1 MSNVDMAE
9 PSIHVSA
16 GSRLNP
22 AGSGGG
28 HNGIGKGGSSS
39 TSKRLRRSRPRES
52 ASVWVILAG
61 VVVVLVLVLGIP
73 VVKLVVAAFSP
84 AGRSAMAGAFANH
97 GETFWHSIVL
107 GLLVGV
113 CGTFIGFVC
122 AYVQTFVN
130 IPGKH
135 VLHWLTLLPTISPP
149 FAAATA
155 IITLFGKRGMIT
167 NGLFGWEV
175 NIYGLPG
182 LVMVLTMTFTP
193 VAYLNI
199 KGMFENLDPATFEA
213 ASSLGAT
220 EFKTLFKVTVPM
232 VLPAMLSSFLVLFV
246 EGIADLANP
255 LVIGGDYRVL
265 ASQIYFAVA
274 GSGDISGATG
284 VALVLLVP
292 ALTVFF
298 IQKYWANKHSVV
310 TVTGKPTGSLKPVK
324 ALNVI
329 IPMVFIAAMWLLLV
343 LMVYLS
349 LFIGGF
355 VKILGVDNSFTWDH
369 FTFVQRLGSSAIG
382 TTLMLTLIAAPIA
395 AVLALAIG
403 WLVVRHLP
411 HLGKVLDLWG
421 MLGVAVPGTV
431 LGLGFALAYSQSTV
445 IGDYEIL
452 PPLAGGLAVGGGAI
466 AIIMV
471 FIARGD
477 PTGQQAFISALQQ
490 INPQVEEAATSLGAG
505 PLTVVR
511 KVTLPLMS
519 SALVTSI
526 TYAITKSMTTITAI
540 IFITTPQTKVMTSQ
554 ILDEVDAGR
563 FGNAFAYSSLL
574 IILVL
579 IVLGLS
585 NILLGQLNHS
595 KKA

>member
-1 MSNVDMAE
+1 MKVMN
-9 PSIHVSA
+9 
-16 GSRLNP
+16 
-22 AGSGGG
+22 
-28 HNGIGKGGSSS
+28 
-39 TSKRLRRSRPRES
+39 RRDKRPRES
-52 ASVWVILAG
+52 VSVWVILAC
-61 VVVVLVLVLGIP
+61 VLVVLILILGIP
-73 VVKLVVAAFSP
+73 VIRLLTAAFGVT
-84 AGRSAMAGAFANH
+84 GRAAMVGAFANH
-97 GETFWHSIVL
+97 GETFVHSIVL

-113 CGTFIGFVC
+113 CGTFLGFVC
-122 AYVQTFVN
+122 AYVQTFVK
-130 IPGKH
+130 IPGKK

-155 IITLFGKRGMIT
+155 IITLFGKRGMVT
-167 NGLFGWEV
+167 NGLFGLEV

-213 ASSLGAT
+213 ASSLGAS
-220 EFKTLFKVTVPM
+220 EFQTLFKVTIPM
-232 VLPAMLSSFLVLFV
+232 VLPSMLSSFLVLFV

-274 GSGDISGATG
+274 GSGDVAGAAG

-298 IQKYWANKHSVV
+298 IQKYWANKKSVV
-310 TVTGKPTGSLKPVK
+310 TVTGKPAGLLKPVRSK
-324 ALNVI
+324 SVLT
-329 IPMVFIAAMWLLLV
+329 PMLLFNFLWILLV
-343 LMVYLS
+343 AMVYLT
-349 LFIGGF
+349 LLVGGF
-355 VKILGVDNSFTWDH
+355 VKILGVDNTFTWDH
-369 FTFVQRLGSSAIG
+369 FTFVHSLGADAIG
-382 TTLMLTLIAAPIA
+382 TTLILTLIAAPLA
-395 AVLALAIG
+395 ALLALAIG

-411 HLGKVLDLWG
+411 RFGRLLDLWG
-421 MLGVAVPGTV
+421 MLGVAIPGTV

-445 IGDYEIL
+445 LFDYEIL

-471 FIARGD
+471 FVARGD

-490 INPQVEEAATSLGAG
+490 INPQVEEAATSLGAS

-519 SALVTSI
+519 SALVTAI
-526 TYAITKSMTTITAI
+526 TYGITKSMTTITAI
-540 IFITTPQTKVMTSQ
+540 IFITTPETKVMTSQ

-574 IILVL
+574 IVLVL
-579 IVLGLS
+579 VVLGIA
-585 NILLGQLNHS
+585 NIALRQLNHS
-595 KKA
+595 TRSVS

>member
-1 MSNVDMAE
+1 MTTVYVPAK
-9 PSIHVSA
+9 
-16 GSRLNP
+16 SR
-22 AGSGGG
+22 
-28 HNGIGKGGSSS
+28 H
-39 TSKRLRRSRPRES
+39 RRSKRPRES
-52 ASVWVILAG
+52 ASVWVILAC
-61 VVVVLVLVLGIP
+61 VLAVLVLILGIP
-73 VVKLVVAAFSP
+73 VIRLLTAALGTT
-84 AGRSAMAGAFANH
+84 GRAAMAGAFANH
-97 GETFWHSIVL
+97 GETFVHSIVL

-113 CGTFIGFVC
+113 CGTFLGFVC
-122 AYVQTFVN
+122 AYVQTFVKM
-130 IPGKH
+130 PGKK
-135 VLHWLTLLPTISPP
+135 VMHWLTLLPTISPP

-155 IITLFGKRGMIT
+155 IITLFGKRGMVT
-167 NGLFGWEV
+167 NGLFGMEV

-213 ASSLGAT
+213 ASSLGAS
-220 EFKTLFKVTVPM
+220 EFQTLFKVTIPM
-232 VLPAMLSSFLVLFV
+232 VLPSMLSSFLVLFV

-274 GSGDISGATG
+274 GSGDVAGAAG

-298 IQKYWANKHSVV
+298 IQKYWANKKSVV
-310 TVTGKPTGSLKPVK
+310 TVTGKPTGSLKPVRSK
-324 ALNVI
+324 TVL
-329 IPMVFIAAMWLLLV
+329 IPMLIFNFLWIVLV
-343 LMVYLS
+343 AMVYLT
-349 LFIGGF
+349 LLVGGF
-355 VKILGVDNSFTWDH
+355 VKILGVDNTFTWDH
-369 FTFVQRLGSSAIG
+369 FTFVRSLGADAIG
-382 TTLMLTLIAAPIA
+382 TTLVLTLIAAPLA
-395 AVLALAIG
+395 ALLALAIG

-411 HLGKVLDLWG
+411 RFGRLLDLWG
-421 MLGVAVPGTV
+421 MLGVAIPGTV
-431 LGLGFALAYSQSTV
+431 LGLGFALAYSNSTV
-445 IGDYEIL
+445 LFDYEIL

-471 FIARGD
+471 FVARGD

-490 INPQVEEAATSLGAG
+490 INPQVEEAATSLGAS

-519 SALVTSI
+519 SALVTAI
-526 TYAITKSMTTITAI
+526 TYGITKSMTTITAI
-540 IFITTPQTKVMTSQ
+540 IFITTPETKVMTSQ

-574 IILVL
+574 IVLVL
-579 IVLGLS
+579 VVLGIA
-585 NILLGQLNHS
+585 NVLLRQLNHS
-595 KKA
+595 TRSIS

>member
-1 MSNVDMAE
+1 MKVMN
-9 PSIHVSA
+9 
-16 GSRLNP
+16 
-22 AGSGGG
+22 
-28 HNGIGKGGSSS
+28 
-39 TSKRLRRSRPRES
+39 RRSKRPRES
-52 ASVWVILAG
+52 VSIWVILAC
-61 VVVVLVLVLGIP
+61 VLIVLILILGIP
-73 VVKLVVAAFSP
+73 VIRLFTAAFGVT
-84 AGRSAMAGAFANH
+84 GRAAMAGAFANH
-97 GETFWHSIVL
+97 GETFVHSIVL
-107 GLLVGV
+107 GLLVGI
-113 CGTFIGFVC
+113 CGTFLGFIC
-122 AYVQTFVN
+122 AYVQTFVK
-130 IPGKH
+130 IPGKK

-155 IITLFGKRGMIT
+155 IITLFGKRGMVT

-213 ASSLGAT
+213 ASSLGAS
-220 EFKTLFKVTVPM
+220 EFQTLFKVTIPM
-232 VLPAMLSSFLVLFV
+232 VLPSMLSSFLVLFV

-274 GSGDISGATG
+274 GSGDVAGAAG

-298 IQKYWANKHSVV
+298 VQKYWANKKSVV
-310 TVTGKPTGSLKPVK
+310 TVTGKPAGSLKPVRSK
-324 ALNVI
+324 SVLT
-329 IPMVFIAAMWLLLV
+329 PMLLFNFLWILLV
-343 LMVYLS
+343 AMVYLT
-349 LFIGGF
+349 LLVGGF
-355 VKILGVDNSFTWDH
+355 VKILGVDNTFTWDH
-369 FTFVQRLGSSAIG
+369 FTFVHSLGADAIG
-382 TTLMLTLIAAPIA
+382 TTLTLTLIAAPLA
-395 AVLALAIG
+395 ALLALAIG

-411 HLGKVLDLWG
+411 RFGRLLDLWG
-421 MLGVAVPGTV
+421 MLGVAIPGTV

-445 IGDYEIL
+445 LFDYEIL

-471 FIARGD
+471 FVARGD

-490 INPQVEEAATSLGAG
+490 INPQVEEAATSLGAS

-519 SALVTSI
+519 SALVTAI
-526 TYAITKSMTTITAI
+526 TYGITKSMTTITAI
-540 IFITTPQTKVMTSQ
+540 IFITTPETKVMTSQ

-574 IILVL
+574 IVLVL
-579 IVLGLS
+579 VVLGIA
-585 NILLGQLNHS
+585 NIALRQLNHS
-595 KKA
+595 TRSVS

>member
-1 MSNVDMAE
+1 MKVMN
-9 PSIHVSA
+9 
-16 GSRLNP
+16 
-22 AGSGGG
+22 
-28 HNGIGKGGSSS
+28 
-39 TSKRLRRSRPRES
+39 RRSKRPRES
-52 ASVWVILAG
+52 VSVWVILAC
-61 VVVVLVLVLGIP
+61 VLIVLILVLGIP
-73 VVKLVVAAFSP
+73 VIRLFTAAFGVT
-84 AGRSAMAGAFANH
+84 GRAAMAGAFANH
-97 GETFWHSIVL
+97 GETFVHSIVL
-107 GLLVGV
+107 GLLVGI
-113 CGTFIGFVC
+113 CGTFLGFVC
-122 AYVQTFVN
+122 AYVQTFVK
-130 IPGKH
+130 IPGKK

-155 IITLFGKRGMIT
+155 IITLFGKRGMVT

-213 ASSLGAT
+213 ASSLGAS
-220 EFKTLFKVTVPM
+220 EFQTLFKVTIPM
-232 VLPAMLSSFLVLFV
+232 VLPSMLSSFLVLFV

-274 GSGDISGATG
+274 GSGDIAGAAG

-298 IQKYWANKHSVV
+298 VQKYWANKKSVV
-310 TVTGKPTGSLKPVK
+310 TVTGKPAGLLKPVRSK
-324 ALNVI
+324 SVLT
-329 IPMVFIAAMWLLLV
+329 PMLLFNFLWILLV
-343 LMVYLS
+343 AMVYLT
-349 LFIGGF
+349 LLVGGF
-355 VKILGVDNSFTWDH
+355 VKILGVDNTFTWDH
-369 FTFVQRLGSSAIG
+369 FTFVHSLGADAIG
-382 TTLMLTLIAAPIA
+382 TTLTLTLIAAPLA
-395 AVLALAIG
+395 ALLALAIG

-411 HLGKVLDLWG
+411 RFGRLLDLWG
-421 MLGVAVPGTV
+421 MLGVAIPGTV

-445 IGDYEIL
+445 LFDYEIL

-471 FIARGD
+471 FVARGD

-490 INPQVEEAATSLGAG
+490 INPQVEEAATSLGAS

-519 SALVTSI
+519 SALVTAI
-526 TYAITKSMTTITAI
+526 TYGITKSMTTITAI
-540 IFITTPQTKVMTSQ
+540 IFITTPETKVMTSQ

-574 IILVL
+574 IVLVL
-579 IVLGLS
+579 VVLGIA
-585 NILLGQLNHS
+585 NIALRQLNHS
-595 KKA
+595 TRSVS

>member
-1 MSNVDMAE
+1 MTTVNVPAK
-9 PSIHVSA
+9 
-16 GSRLNP
+16 SR
-22 AGSGGG
+22 
-28 HNGIGKGGSSS
+28 H
-39 TSKRLRRSRPRES
+39 RRSKRPRES
-52 ASVWVILAG
+52 ASVWVILAC
-61 VVVVLVLVLGIP
+61 VLAVLVLILGIP
-73 VVKLVVAAFSP
+73 VIRLLTAALGTT
-84 AGRSAMAGAFANH
+84 GRAAMAGAFANH
-97 GETFWHSIVL
+97 GETFVHSIVL

-113 CGTFIGFVC
+113 CGTFLGFVC
-122 AYVQTFVN
+122 AYVQTFVKM
-130 IPGKH
+130 PGKK
-135 VLHWLTLLPTISPP
+135 VMHWLTLLPTISPP

-155 IITLFGKRGMIT
+155 IITLFGKRGMVT
-167 NGLFGWEV
+167 NGLFGMEV

-213 ASSLGAT
+213 ASSLGAS
-220 EFKTLFKVTVPM
+220 EFQTLFKVTIPM
-232 VLPAMLSSFLVLFV
+232 VLPSMLSSFLVLFV

-274 GSGDISGATG
+274 GSGDVAGAAG

-298 IQKYWANKHSVV
+298 IQKYWANKKSVV
-310 TVTGKPTGSLKPVK
+310 TVTGKPTGSLKPVRSK
-324 ALNVI
+324 TVL
-329 IPMVFIAAMWLLLV
+329 IPMLIFNFLWIVLV
-343 LMVYLS
+343 AMVYLT
-349 LFIGGF
+349 LLVGGF
-355 VKILGVDNSFTWDH
+355 VKILGVDNTFTWDH
-369 FTFVQRLGSSAIG
+369 FTFVRSLGADAIG
-382 TTLMLTLIAAPIA
+382 TTLVLTLIAAPLA
-395 AVLALAIG
+395 ALLALAIG

-411 HLGKVLDLWG
+411 RFGRLLDLWG
-421 MLGVAVPGTV
+421 MLGVAIPGTV
-431 LGLGFALAYSQSTV
+431 LGLGFALAYSNSTV
-445 IGDYEIL
+445 LFDYEIL

-471 FIARGD
+471 FVARGD

-490 INPQVEEAATSLGAG
+490 INPQVEEAATSLGAS

-519 SALVTSI
+519 SALVTAI
-526 TYAITKSMTTITAI
+526 TYGITKSMTTITAI
-540 IFITTPQTKVMTSQ
+540 IFITTPETKVMTSQ

-574 IILVL
+574 IVLVL
-579 IVLGLS
+579 VVLGIA
-585 NILLGQLNHS
+585 NVLLRQLNHS
-595 KKA
+595 TRSIS